1 VTFICGV
8 KVYGFQMSSETPR
21 GLRTV
26 AAVVVGLAAALF
38 TLGTLVERSGHID
51 ATPRPVPSPV
61 STSAPPTPAVTA
73 TRPQARRPST
83 PPTKDPGLSA
93 PEGSAEREAAEKRAR
108 AAKAHPTSIPSTPAR
123 SAPAATPEPSPT
135 TPPVPDLS
143 APEGSAEREAAEG
156 AAGTPS
162 ERIFG
167 INTESTALV
176 VAADLL
182 ALVLL
187 SAVLLVR
194 PRRPLR
200 LVALTIVVTSA
211 AAVAF
216 DVREA
221 LHQHAIGR
229 SGLLALVVL
238 VAVAHAAATAAGA
251 VLFRRTRAAD

>member
-1 VTFICGV
+1 
-8 KVYGFQMSSETPR
+8 MRSEAPH
-21 GLRTV
+21 GLRLV
-26 AAVVVGLAAALF
+26 AAVSVGLAAALF
-38 TLGTLVERSGHID
+38 TFGTVVERSGHID
-51 ATPRPVPSPV
+51 AAPRPVPSPV
-61 STSAPPTPAVTA
+61 RTSAPPIPAVTA
-73 TRPQARRPST
+73 TRPQVRRPST

-108 AAKAHPTSIPSTPAR
+108 AAKSPPTAIPSTPAR
-123 SAPAATPEPSPT
+123 STPVATAPASPT
-135 TPPVPDLS
+135 TQPVPDLS

-156 AAGTPS
+156 VAGAPS

-167 INTESTALV
+167 INTESTGLV

-182 ALVLL
+182 ALALL

-221 LHQHAIGR
+221 LHQRDIGR

-238 VAVAHAAATAAGA
+238 VAIAHTAATGVGA
-251 VLFRRTRAAD
+251 VLFRRTRART